1 MMGFPF
7 LSSPF
12 TNLILFVSLELHVC
26 AWEASIPVPQLFA
39 WNILE
44 YNHFMVV
51 SHTQLYLAY
60 KITLYVGC

>member
-1 MMGFPF
+1 MGFPF
-7 LSSPF
+7 TSSSF

-26 AWEASIPVPQLFA
+26 VSKASIPVSQLFA

-44 YNHFMVV
+44 YNPSMVL

>member
-12 TNLILFVSLELHVC
+12 TNLILFISLELHVC
-26 AWEASIPVPQLFA
+26 AWKASIPVSQLFA

-44 YNHFMVV
+44 CNPFMVL
-51 SHTQLYLAY
+51 SHT
-60 KITLYVGC
+60 